1 VGDGIPAGE
10 QATEPA
16 PALLASTPPIV
27 RSEPGRVFVPK
38 WLAIGIALVLVGGLG
53 FLIGWIA
60 TPDDASQSGSAPSR
74 DTTPTTP
81 SPSTTGPPATTTP
94 SASALSNLGLR
105 QGDLTSSVSLQLIP
119 GGNRVAGAPTLDLCN
134 GTYPSESERKGRL
147 QVVAVNTQGNATL
160 STEAVLYANAAAT
173 EQAFSELRATA
184 AKCPSSP
191 VRSPVGESTVTTTFN
206 PAPDGSWPQVASVD
220 RLAYEFVTTDESGHT
235 QHSIA
240 VYLRRGR
247 ALMGI
252 YFPDP
257 GSRQAAVARQ
267 TTIPGIVNVFATRMA
282 QLPDS
287 VVD

>member
-1 VGDGIPAGE
+1 MGDGIPTGE
-10 QATEPA
+10 ATEPI
-16 PALLASTPPIV
+16 PALLSSTPAAVIAPH
-27 RSEPGRVFVPK
+27 PGRVFVPK
-38 WLAIGIALVLVGGLG
+38 WLAIGIALVLIGGLG
-53 FLIGWIA
+53 FAIGWIA
-60 TPDDASQSGSAPSR
+60 TPDDASQSSSAPSR

-94 SASALSNLGLR
+94 SASALSDLGLR

-134 GTYPSESERKGRL
+134 GTFPSESERKARL
-147 QVVAVNTQGNATL
+147 QVVAVDAQGNATL

-173 EQAFSELRATA
+173 ERAFTELDATA

-191 VRSPVGESTVTTTFN
+191 VRSPVGESTVTTMFN

-220 RLAYEFVTTDESGHT
+220 RLAYEFVTTDESGQT

-257 GSRQAAVARQ
+257 DSPQSAVAGK